1 MKHSNASIEYK
12 NILEYA
18 GFVDEM
24 RTHIDRIDEQ
34 LQTFLLHAE
43 PVPDTSALLRS
54 MHSFKG
60 AAGFWGMQAL
70 QEAAHRAETCL
81 LEIEDAGRA
90 WTEASANM
98 MVYSCQELRNLL
110 QLPFQGASFLADL
123 PVSAKPVPVSGLE
136 NAPHWHL
143 SFQGIDESDDLQ
155 GLKCLLG
162 TMPDCVQLTDI
173 RVLGED
179 HQSWTLLSTLHPDE
193 LSALVKMHVA
203 QNTRTAIAP
212 MSASF
217 STRSL
222 AGGKGLTKTLRVPVD
237 ALSGLQ
243 DIARQ
248 LARLQGKDSSPHL
261 AALALDFH
269 LRLSD
274 IRLVKVTETLE
285 RYEPMVQTL
294 AQRLQKKIAWHL
306 HGGSTQVDRRLME
319 RINEVLQ
326 HLVRNSCD
334 HGIETEYVRLGQ
346 GKLPVG
352 NICLDVF
359 RSNDGLHFNLTD
371 DGAGLSRQAL
381 VARALRQGLPVPD
394 AGADDAEIWPLIFE
408 PGFSTATHV
417 TDISGRGVGLDVVRQ
432 TILDL
437 GGTVQVQSKTGEGL
451 TFAITVP
458 DPTGW

>member
-1 MKHSNASIEYK
+1 MKHSNVSIEYK

-24 RTHIDRIDEQ
+24 RAHIDCIDEQ
-34 LQTFLLHAE
+34 LQTYLLYAE
-43 PVPDTSALLRS
+43 PIPDTSSLLRS

-60 AAGFWGMQAL
+60 TAGFWGMHAL

-90 WTEASANM
+90 WSEPCANM

-110 QLPFQGASFLADL
+110 QLPFQGASFLAEL
-123 PVSAKPVPVSGLE
+123 PVSAKAVPVTGLE

-143 SFQGIDESDDLQ
+143 SFQGIDEADDLQ

-162 TMPDCVQLTDI
+162 TMPDCVQLVDV
-173 RVLGED
+173 RALGED

-193 LSALVKMHVA
+193 LSALVKMHVS
-203 QNTRTAIAP
+203 QKTRTAIAP

-217 STRSL
+217 FGRSF
-222 AGGKGLTKTLRVPVD
+222 AGGKGLAKSLRVSVD

-248 LARLQGKDSSPHL
+248 LARLQGTDSSPHL

-274 IRLVKVTETLE
+274 IRLVRVTETLE
-285 RYEPMVQTL
+285 RYEPMVLAL
-294 AQRLQKKIAWHL
+294 AQRLKKKIVWHL
-306 HGGSTQVDRRLME
+306 QGGNTQVDRRLME
-319 RINEVLQ
+319 RINEVLL

-334 HGIETEYVRLGQ
+334 HGIEAEYVRLAS
-346 GKLPVG
+346 GKLAVG
-352 NICLDVF
+352 HIRLDVF
-359 RSNDGLHFNLTD
+359 RSDDGLHFNLTD

-381 VARALRQGLPVPD
+381 LARALRQGLPIPD
-394 AGADDAEIWPLIFE
+394 NTADDAEIWPFIFE
-408 PGFSTATHV
+408 PGFSTASQV

-437 GGTVQVQSKTGEGL
+437 GGRVQVQSKAGEGL